1 MQIYVLVIRCVAYPF
16 NAKQPTDM
24 VRRQV
29 KVTKQQMHSIRDRF
43 QVIFQIPPHV
53 ISLVV

>member
-1 MQIYVLVIRCVAYPF
+1 MQIYVFVIRCVAYPF

-43 QVIFQIPPHV
+43 QVIPDPTACNLT
-53 ISLVV
+53 S